1 MGIQP
6 VILCGGTGT
15 RLWPLS
21 RRLLPKQ
28 FLPLVTERPLLQD
41 TILRIAD
48 LPDVERPIVI
58 SNNDHRFLVAEQ
70 LNELGVKPAVQ
81 ILEPVGRNTA
91 PAVAVAALH
100 VRQDDPDAVLL
111 VLPSDHAIGDPAAFR
126 QAVLVAG
133 RIAGQDF
140 LVTFGI
146 QPTQPQTG
154 YGYIELGEP
163 LPGETQVFRIRRFV
177 EKPDLKKAR
186 QYLESGRFLWNSG
199 MFVFSARRYLEELAA
214 FRRDILE
221 GAEKALK
228 AAGRD
233 LDFLRLDGAAFNA
246 CPAES
251 VDYAV
256 MEKTSGGAVVRA
268 DIGWSDVGSWSA
280 LWDIG
285 KKDAAQNATRGDVHL
300 SDASGC
306 YIWGDSRLVV
316 ALGAK
321 DLIIVETDDAV
332 LVADRARAEEVKD
345 IVAGLDKAARSE
357 HVSHSRVYRPWGYYE
372 SIDAGERF
380 QVKRIMV
387 KPGEALSLQMHRK
400 RAEHW
405 VVVSGR
411 ARVTRDDAVYE
422 VHENESTFI
431 PLGAKH
437 RLENTTDQPLYL
449 IEVQSGSY
457 LGEDDIVRF
466 EDRYNR
472 NA

>member
-1 MGIQP
+1 MKIHP

-28 FLPLVTERPLLQD
+28 FLPLVTQRTLLQD

-48 LPDVERPIVI
+48 LPGAERPIVI

-91 PAVAVAALH
+91 PAVAVAALQA
-100 VRQDDPDAVLL
+100 RQDDPDAVLL
-111 VLPSDHAIGDPAAFR
+111 VLPSDHAIGDPTAFR
-126 QAVLVAG
+126 EAVLTAA
-133 RIAGQDF
+133 RIAGQGF

-146 QPTQPQTG
+146 RPTQPHTG

-163 LPGETQVFRIRRFV
+163 LPGETQGFRIRRFV
-177 EKPDLKKAR
+177 EKPDLPKAR

-199 MFVFSARRYLEELAA
+199 MFAIPAQRYLEELAA

-233 LDFLRLDGAAFNA
+233 LDVLRLDAAAFNA

-256 MEKTSGGAVVRA
+256 MEKTSRGAVIRA

-285 KKDAAQNATRGDVHL
+285 GEDGAQNVTRGDVNL
-300 SDASGC
+300 GGTSRC
-306 YIWGDSRLVV
+306 YIWGGNRLRG
-316 ALGAK
+316 ALGGK
-321 DLIIVETDDAV
+321 DLIIGET
-332 LVADRARAEEVKD
+332 
-345 IVAGLDKAARSE
+345 
-357 HVSHSRVYRPWGYYE
+357 
-372 SIDAGERF
+372 
-380 QVKRIMV
+380 
-387 KPGEALSLQMHRK
+387 
-400 RAEHW
+400 
-405 VVVSGR
+405 
-411 ARVTRDDAVYE
+411 
-422 VHENESTFI
+422 
-431 PLGAKH
+431 LGA
-437 RLENTTDQPLYL
+437 N
-449 IEVQSGSY
+449 

-466 EDRYNR
+466 DDRYNR
-472 NA
+472 T